1 VQRCWATWNAVCGY
15 LHLEDLIPDNPM
27 PHVARPRVNTDT
39 TPKALPADTVQAL
52 VGAVSDPPKR
62 RATDWDERDLAI
74 VMTGLLTGLRSAELC
89 ALNVGDLWRT
99 DDGAG
104 AVRVRHG
111 KGNKERVVPVEAAL
125 LAVIDDYLDSRTT
138 RFPQPR
144 HRGRGLAG
152 WPHAAAL
159 FVGRDGQRLTR
170 GTLQS
175 RLRRA
180 FRLTG
185 QPGSRQPGALA
196 HALRH
201 TFATELAKSEVS
213 VYTLMN
219 LLGHKSMATSQ
230 RYVTAAGTQTRTAAA
245 SNPLYRLLNDQNPD
259 ATD

>member
-1 VQRCWATWNAVCGY
+1 MSVFHQTQRAGSFPGRCSRW
-15 LHLEDLIPDNPM
+15 
-27 PHVARPRVNTDT
+27 
-39 TPKALPADTVQAL
+39 
-52 VGAVSDPPKR
+52 
-62 RATDWDERDLAI
+62 ERIRL
-74 VMTGLLTGLRSAELC
+74 GLRSLRRCDGRRAEIDGGDAGQ
-89 ALNVGDLWRT
+89 ALGLLSLPEEGPLMVITTTTSKNSAPAPLNNWRWLSPRSPGPT
-99 DDGAG
+99 YRYTGQA
-104 AVRVRHG
+104 
-111 KGNKERVVPVEAAL
+111 PTAA
-125 LAVIDDYLDSRTT
+125 AKPPTT
-138 RFPQPR
+138 GRSTGPRPR
-144 HRGRGLAG
+144 HRGRGLAA
-152 WPHAAAL
+152 WPHSAPL

-196 HALRH
+196 HSLRH
-201 TFATELAKSEVS
+201 TFATELAKSDVS

-245 SNPLYRLLNDQNPD
+245 ANPLYRLLNDRNPD

>member
-1 VQRCWATWNAVCGY
+1 
-15 LHLEDLIPDNPM
+15 
-27 PHVARPRVNTDT
+27 
-39 TPKALPADTVQAL
+39 
-52 VGAVSDPPKR
+52 VSDPPKR